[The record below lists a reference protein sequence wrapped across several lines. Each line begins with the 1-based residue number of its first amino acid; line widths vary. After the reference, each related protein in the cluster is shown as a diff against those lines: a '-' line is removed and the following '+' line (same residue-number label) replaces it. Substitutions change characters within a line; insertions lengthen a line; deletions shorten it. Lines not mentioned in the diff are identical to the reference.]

1 MAMHITNLY
10 GMNPMGTQIIAQQ
23 NVVKIARELGFI
35 EMGLYHYPVEC
46 DTQGELR
53 KRLDGIT
60 SAVGDGD
67 LVIVQL
73 PSWNLTAY
81 DKALLDVLRLHKD
94 IKIAVFIHDVIT
106 MMFEGAPQ
114 ERLLEIIEVYNMA
127 DLVIVPS
134 EPMLNFLCQ
143 KGLTVEKVLIQSMW
157 DLPFE
162 EELKTPEFQRRI
174 FFSGNPKRFGF
185 VSSWHYDVPLHLY
198 TYEDYKVEG
207 QNIHYGGWKNTTELL
222 LEYSSGGFGL
232 IWEQTAPASYYKY
245 HQPHKLST
253 YLAAGI
259 PVIVQK
265 GLAREQ
271 AIIDYGLGFSVNST
285 QEAADIVKNITEDEY
300 QTLVENIKNISFL
313 IRGGF
318 FTKKLLI
325 DTVNYL
331 LLS

>member
-10 GMNPMGTQIIAQQ
+10 GMNPRGTQIIAQQ
-23 NVVKIARELGFI
+23 NVVKIAKELGFM
-35 EMGLYHYPVEC
+35 ELGLYHYPMEY
-46 DTQGELR
+46 DTESELR

-60 SAVGDGD
+60 SAVDDGD

-81 DKALLDVLRLHKD
+81 DKALLDVLRLHKE

-114 ERLLEIIEVYNMA
+114 ERLLEIIDVYNMA

-143 KGLTVEKVLIQSMW
+143 RGLTVEKVLIQSMW
-157 DLPFE
+157 DFPFQE
-162 EELKTPEFQRRI
+162 DLKTPQFQRRI
-174 FFSGNPKRFGF
+174 FFSGTPQKFGF
-185 VSSWHYDVPLHLY
+185 VSSWNYDIPLYLY
-198 TYEDYKVEG
+198 TYEDYKVNG
-207 QNIHYGGWKNTTELL
+207 QNIHYGGGKNTTELL
-222 LEYSSGGFGL
+222 LEYTKGGFGL

-259 PVIVQK
+259 PVIVQR

-271 AIIDYGLGFSVNST
+271 VILDYGLGFAVNST
-285 QEAADIVKNITEDEY
+285 KEASDIVMNITEEEY
-300 QTLVENIKNISFL
+300 QKLIHNITNISFL

-325 DTVNYL
+325 DTINYL
-331 LLS
+331 LLD